1 MSEDP
6 RHPGAVAESEKRLRF
21 LDDLGRA
28 TRTLSEPGE
37 ILQATA
43 RLLGSHLGA
52 NRCAYAQVEDDQDHF
67 DLIGDYNDGVASI
80 VGRYA
85 FSDFGAEVLRL
96 MRCDLPYVNPDVD
109 RDPVTAGTDLAAY
122 RLTQIQAV
130 ICVPLHKD
138 GRFVA
143 AMAVHQKGPRPWT
156 AAEIELVQQVVARCW
171 ESLHRARA
179 DLALREAHQRLS
191 LAMSAGGLGDWTWD
205 AASDLMLLGE
215 RAAEMYGITPGR
227 PTLRADIRLL
237 IHPGEREAVRANA
250 ERAFAENGIYRT
262 SYRVLPADGGP
273 MRWVF
278 AQGKPN
284 YGPDGRVSG
293 MSGVV
298 QDITEA
304 QRNAE
309 ERRALLDSERAAR
322 QEAER
327 ASAIKDEFLATLSH
341 ELRTPLGAILGWAH
355 ILRRKL
361 PAGETDLH
369 KGVDVIERS
378 TRVQT
383 QLIED
388 LLDMS
393 RITSGK
399 LRLDVQPVSPIG
411 FVEAAVDT
419 IRPAADAAQVRIE
432 AMLDPAAGPVSGDPG
447 RLQQVVWNLLANAV
461 KFTPRG
467 GTVRVLLQGDEAQ
480 VEISISDTG
489 VGIQPE
495 VLPHVFD
502 RFRQGDG
509 SITRRFGGLGLG
521 LSIVKHLV
529 ELHGGSVQA
538 SSAGQGQGAT
548 FAVRLPVHAAHGSD
562 HQAVHPAA
570 GPASRIAF
578 NPSELQGVKVLVVDD
593 EADSRELLR
602 RVLED
607 SGATVVEADGA
618 EAALRV
624 ARDQRCDVL
633 VSDIGMPDVDGYELL
648 RRIRQ
653 LGAEGGGALPAIA
666 LTAFARSEDR
676 IRALRAGFT

>member
-1 MSEDP
+1 
-6 RHPGAVAESEKRLRF
+6 
-21 LDDLGRA
+21 
-28 TRTLSEPGE
+28 
-37 ILQATA
+37 
-43 RLLGSHLGA
+43 
-52 NRCAYAQVEDDQDHF
+52 
-67 DLIGDYNDGVASI
+67 
-80 VGRYA
+80 
-85 FSDFGAEVLRL
+85 
-96 MRCDLPYVNPDVD
+96 
-109 RDPVTAGTDLAAY
+109 
-122 RLTQIQAV
+122 
-130 ICVPLHKD
+130 
-138 GRFVA
+138 
-143 AMAVHQKGPRPWT
+143 
-156 AAEIELVQQVVARCW
+156 
-171 ESLHRARA
+171 
-179 DLALREAHQRLS
+179 
-191 LAMSAGGLGDWTWD
+191 
-205 AASDLMLLGE
+205 
-215 RAAEMYGITPGR
+215 
-227 PTLRADIRLL
+227 
-237 IHPGEREAVRANA
+237 RANA
-250 ERAFAENGIYRT
+250 ETAFADGGIY
-262 SYRVLPADGGP
+262 SIAYRVLPADGGA

-278 AQGKPN
+278 ARGKPN
-284 YGPDGRVSG
+284 YSADGSVSG

-309 ERRALLDSERAAR
+309 ERRSLLDSERAAR

-361 PAGETDLH
+361 PATETDLH

-399 LRLDVQPVSPIG
+399 LRLDVQPVAPVTFI
-411 FVEAAVDT
+411 EAAVET
-419 IRPAADAAQVRIE
+419 IRPAADAAQVHME
-432 AMLDPAAGPVSGDPG
+432 VVLDPLAGPVSGDPG

-467 GTVRVLLQGDEAQ
+467 GTVQVLLRRVDAQ
-480 VEISISDTG
+480 VEISITDTG

-495 VLPHVFD
+495 VLPYVFD

-529 ELHGGSVQA
+529 ERHGGTVQA
-538 SSAGQGQGAT
+538 SSAGEGSGSTFVVQLPTKANHTGDDRASGQPERA
-548 FAVRLPVHAAHGSD
+548 
-562 HQAVHPAA
+562 
-570 GPASRIAF
+570 PASRFGF
-578 NPSELQGVKVLVVDD
+578 NAAELRGMKVLVVDD
-593 EADSRELLR
+593 ENDSRELLR

-607 SGATVVEADGA
+607 SGAIVVEANGA
-618 EAALRV
+618 ETALRV
-624 ARDQRCDVL
+624 AQEQRFDVL

-653 LGAEGGGALPAIA
+653 LGPQGGGALPAIA

-676 IRALRAGFT
+676 IRALRAGFTVHVSKPVEPSEIVATVASVVGRTGGPC